1 MKTIKE
7 HTPIEDAK
15 ILDEART
22 YLRANAPQVKTIM
35 RDNAFTGSITVTER
49 IDKGA
54 EGYEVI
60 SNTFEDLDALKDYYG
75 KPTIKKSVKKSTGN
89 IRKSAKR
96 NSGTI
101 KKILAK
107 FKSKKR

>member
-7 HTPIEDAK
+7 HTPIEDAN
-15 ILDEART
+15 ILEEARL
-22 YLRANAPQVKTIM
+22 YLRANAPQVKTIV
-35 RDNAFTGSITVTER
+35 RDNTFTGSITITER

-60 SNTFEDLDALKDYYG
+60 SKTFKDLDELKDHYA
-75 KPTIKKSVKKSTGN
+75 KSTIKKSAKKPARKL
-89 IRKSAKR
+89 RKSLKG

-101 KKILAK
+101 KKVLAK
-107 FKSKKR
+107 LKPKKR